1 MQQQRNGSPTFPAM
15 RNDMSL
21 EELQR
26 YGPELGPY
34 RAAGEPTWL
43 GELDLFAAPPYLKM
57 GTHALDL
64 DRWLMVDDHYRSELA
79 LRARLLDEQR
89 DVVFGARPGSDDASE
104 EILELVTAWLVAH
117 GVDPPATP
125 DDLHPLERAGRIVQE
140 DLCVMV
146 PTSEGWRL
154 DAGVLCFPT
163 FWNLHDKLGKPISA
177 VHGPVAHYR
186 EDLEVRVDRFFERL
200 RPEAPVWRRNWGVS
214 PLPLLHL
221 PQTKSSLPWS
231 EHVDDDGE
239 PLWFRSERQTLRR
252 LPRSG
257 AVLFTI
263 RVQLAPLGVVVAV
276 PGLAE
281 RMLVSLESW
290 DDDEVAYKMGMPGLR
305 PALLAYL
312 RALVGN
318 RTG

>member
-1 MQQQRNGSPTFPAM
+1 VS
-15 RNDMSL
+15 SL

-26 YGPELGPY
+26 YAPDLAPY
-34 RAAGEPTWL
+34 RAAGEPGWL

-64 DRWLMVDDHYRSELA
+64 DRWLIVDDHYCSELA
-79 LRARLLDEQR
+79 IRGRLLDEQSH
-89 DVVFGARPGSDDASE
+89 VVFGALPGSDDASAE
-104 EILELVTAWLVAH
+104 VFELITEWLADH
-117 GVDPPATP
+117 GVDAPATP
-125 DDLHPLERAGRIVQE
+125 GDLHPLERAGRIVQE

-146 PTSEGWRL
+146 PSTGGWRL

-163 FWNLHDKLGKPISA
+163 FWNLHDKLGKPLAA

-186 EDLEVRVDRFFERL
+186 QELESRVDRFFDRL
-200 RPEAPVWRRNWGVS
+200 RVDAPVWRRNWGVS

-221 PQTKSSLPWS
+221 PQGKASLPWS

-263 RVQLAPLGVVVAV
+263 RVQLAPLGVVLAV

-281 RMLVSLESW
+281 RMLASLESW
-290 DDDEVAYKMGMPGLR
+290 DDAEVAYKMGMPGLR

-312 RALVGN
+312 RAAPG
-318 RTG
+318 TESG

>member
-1 MQQQRNGSPTFPAM
+1 
-15 RNDMSL
+15 MSTL

-26 YGPELGPY
+26 YAPDLAPY
-34 RAAGEPTWL
+34 RAAGQPLWL

-64 DRWLMVDDHYRSELA
+64 DRWLIIDDHYHSELA
-79 LRARLLDEQR
+79 IRARLLDEQR
-89 DVVFGARPGSDDASE
+89 RVVFGALPGSDDASAE
-104 EILELVTAWLVAH
+104 VLELVAGWLADH
-117 GVDPPATP
+117 GVDAPATAG
-125 DDLHPLERAGRIVQE
+125 DLHPLERAGRIVQE

-146 PTSEGWRL
+146 QSTDGWRL

-163 FWNLHDKLGKPISA
+163 FWNLHDKLGKPLAA
-177 VHGPVAHYR
+177 VHGPVAHYHD
-186 EDLEVRVDRFFERL
+186 ELETRVDRFFDRL
-200 RPEAPVWRRNWGVS
+200 RADAPVWRRNWGVS

-221 PQTKSSLPWS
+221 PKAKAGLPWS
-231 EHVDDDGE
+231 EHVDDEGE

-263 RVQLAPLGVVVAV
+263 RVQLAPLGVVIAM

-281 RMLVSLESW
+281 RLLASLESW
-290 DDDEVAYKMGMPGLR
+290 DDAEVAYKMGMPGLR
-305 PALLAYL
+305 TALVAYL
-312 RALVGN
+312 RTA
-318 RTG
+318 TGTGSR

>member
-1 MQQQRNGSPTFPAM
+1 MIAG
-15 RNDMSL
+15 MSSL
-21 EELQR
+21 RELQR
-26 YGPELGPY
+26 YAPELAPY
-34 RAAGEPTWL
+34 RAAGEPSWL
-43 GELDLFAAPPYLKM
+43 DELDLFVAPPYLKM
-57 GTHALDL
+57 GTHSLDL
-64 DRWLMVDDHYRSELA
+64 DRWLIVDEHYRSELA
-79 LRARLLDEQR
+79 IRARLIDER
-89 DVVFGARPGSDDASE
+89 REVVFGALPGTDDASVE
-104 EILELVTAWLVAH
+104 VLELVSSWLAGH
-117 GVDPPATP
+117 GIDPPRTA

-140 DLCVMV
+140 DLCLMV
-146 PTSEGWRL
+146 PAADGWRL

-163 FWNLHDKLGKPISA
+163 FWNLHDKLGKPIAA

-186 EDLEVRVDRFFERL
+186 DDLEPRVDRFFDRL
-200 RPEAPVWRRNWGVS
+200 RADAAVWRRNWGVS

-221 PQTKSSLPWS
+221 PQTKASLPWS

-276 PGLAE
+276 PGVANRL
-281 RMLVSLESW
+281 LVSLESW
-290 DDDEVAYKMGMPGLR
+290 DDDEVAYKMGMVGLR

-312 RALVGN
+312 RTLVGN
-318 RTG
+318 GST